1 MSSLTVQE
9 WPTLRLVA
17 YEKNPRKNDHVV
29 EKMAKAIKEFGFKI
43 PIVAKSDGTVVDGH
57 LRLKAAIS
65 LGLETVPV
73 ALADDLSEAQI
84 KAFRLLANKSAEWA
98 DWDESLLKIELCDLA
113 AMDFDLSPTGF
124 KEVEFDIKELSKVKL
139 EKIKLGLDTRE
150 INAQIKDAKNSLTG
164 LKTAVKDTGGQIGGQ
179 FTKQVGNGSNT
190 LMQFSRI
197 AQDAPF
203 GIMGIGNNITATAE
217 SFGYLKQQTGSTSGA
232 LKAMASSLMGTGGIL
247 LGVSLLTTGFTLLAQ
262 SGLSVGDIID
272 KVTGK
277 FDEFGNAIKTASEE
291 GVKATANEVFGLKA
305 LVSASQNKALSDK
318 DRLIAVEQLQ
328 KQYPGY
334 FGNLSKEQIM
344 TSNLTGVVNELTKA
358 LVDRAIAEK
367 LAGASADI
375 QLGIYKTNAG
385 LLKQKQETL
394 KLEKELATLV
404 GNSTK
409 DELYADNQK
418 FIAVTNLNG
427 QIRASKLAE
436 NEYRTEIVKGTKAI
450 EQRQNVINKLTASSI
465 KLEQSGG
472 KGAKPKQTFN
482 TPQVGGLQSSIVP
495 VGLVV
500 SPIDTTPITTA
511 FTGIRETVSSE
522 LLATQELLYN
532 FSTDV
537 NELVIGSLGN
547 TFSDLGNS
555 IGEALANGQN
565 VFSAIG
571 NSLLVS
577 LGNFLSD
584 MGGLLIKYGVLAVA
598 KGKLDL
604 AIATGGPIS
613 IGAGIAAIAVGVLLK
628 AAGGAIGAKAKGGAG
643 QTSTATGSGANNTST
658 TSGSTGGWSGGTNGT
673 VVFEIAGTSLIGVLN
688 NTTARNLR
696 IGGR

>member
-1 MSSLTVQE
+1 MATGNKLEVTIGADISDF
-9 WPTLRLVA
+9 
-17 YEKNPRKNDHVV
+17 EK
-29 EKMAKAIKEFGFKI
+29 KI
-43 PIVAKSDGTVVDGH
+43 
-57 LRLKAAIS
+57 
-65 LGLETVPV
+65 
-73 ALADDLSEAQI
+73 
-84 KAFRLLANKSAEWA
+84 
-98 DWDESLLKIELCDLA
+98 
-113 AMDFDLSPTGF
+113 
-124 KEVEFDIKELSKVKL
+124 KEVEFDIKELSKAKL

-150 INAQIKDAKNSLTG
+150 ITAQIKDAKASLNS
-164 LKTAVKDTGGQIGGQ
+164 LKTAVKDTGAQVGGQ
-179 FTKQVGNGSNT
+179 FTKQAGNGSNA

-197 AQDAPF
+197 AQDAPY
-203 GIMGIGNNITATAE
+203 GIIGIGNNITATTEA
-217 SFGYLKQQTGSTSGA
+217 FGYLKQQTGSTGGA
-232 LKAMASSLMGTGGIL
+232 LKAMASSLMGSGGIL
-247 LGVSLLTTGFTLLAQ
+247 LGVSLLTTGLTLLAQ

-272 KVTGK
+272 KITGK
-277 FDEFGNAIKTASEE
+277 FDEFGGAIKKASEE
-291 GVKATANEVFGLKA
+291 GVKATAGEIFGLKA
-305 LVSASQNKALSDK
+305 LVSAAQNKALSDK
-318 DRLIAVEQLQ
+318 DRLIAVENLQ

-344 TSNLTGVVNELTKA
+344 TSNLTGVVMELTKA
-358 LVDRAIAEK
+358 LISRSIAEK

-375 QLGIYKTNAG
+375 QLGIYKVNAG
-385 LLKQKQETL
+385 LVKQKQETL

-404 GNSTK
+404 GNSSK

-427 QIRASKLAE
+427 QIRNSKAAE
-436 NEYRTEIVKGTKAI
+436 NEYRAEILKGTKAI
-450 EQRQNVINKLTASSI
+450 EQRQNVINVLTASSL
-465 KLEQSGG
+465 KLEQSQA
-472 KGAKPKQTFN
+472 KASKPKETFN
-482 TPQVGGLQSSIVP
+482 TPQVGGIQSSIIP

-500 SPIDTTPITTA
+500 SPIDTTAIKTA

-522 LLATQELLYN
+522 LLATQELLFN

-547 TFSDLGNS
+547 TFSDLGAS
-555 IGEALANGQN
+555 IGEALASGQN

-571 NSLLVS
+571 NSLLTS

-604 AIATGGPIS
+604 AIASGGPIS
-613 IGAGIAAIAVGVLLK
+613 IGAGIAAIAVGVALK
-628 AAGGAIGAKAKGGAG
+628 AAGGAIAGKAKGGSN
-643 QTSTATGSGANNTST
+643 QTSTATGSTANNTSS
-658 TSGSTGGWSGGTNGT
+658 TSGGGYGWSGGGTNT